1 MEVSCQ
7 PCASATLPQ
16 GKEPQISIEYGAGWP
31 VERVWTCLRRKV
43 LCPRRQS
50 NRYSLNAQPFKWED
64 ECAVIC
70 NLPLIA
76 LSRYLWDFV
85 GVGKFSDKFRLILE
99 TGRLVGR

>member
-16 GKEPQISIEYGAGWP
+16 GKELQIPIEYRAGWP
-31 VERVWTCLRRKV
+31 VERVWTYLGRRV
-43 LCPRRQS
+43 SCPRRQS
-50 NRYSLNAQPFKWED
+50 NRYSVITQPVKWED

-70 NLPLIA
+70 KLPFNA
-76 LSRYLWDFV
+76 LSRYHRDSL

-99 TGRLVGR
+99 RY